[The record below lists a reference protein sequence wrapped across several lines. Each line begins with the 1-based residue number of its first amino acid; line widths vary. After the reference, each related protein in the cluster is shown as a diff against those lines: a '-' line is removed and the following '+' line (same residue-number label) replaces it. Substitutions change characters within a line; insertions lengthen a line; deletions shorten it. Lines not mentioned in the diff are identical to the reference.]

1 MASFVSYVFPPSL
14 EREVRELDK
23 ADYFLV
29 RDPSMVE
36 LRCMSFLGKDTGMIL
51 VAGCQSVM
59 YKVDVLSGQLVQ
71 QVSIIEM

>member
-1 MASFVSYVFPPSL
+1 MNGM
-14 EREVRELDK
+14 K
-23 ADYFLV
+23 ANYFLV

-51 VAGCQSVM
+51 VAGCQNVM

-71 QVSIIEM
+71 QASTRLES

>member
-1 MASFVSYVFPPSL
+1 
-14 EREVRELDK
+14 
-23 ADYFLV
+23 
-29 RDPSMVE
+29 MVE

-71 QVSIIEM
+71 QVSTKIEMM